1 MKHSKIILISIFT
14 FIFTLIGFGII
25 WCLTTWTRLSMDEL
39 VFELSAPLRGVGKD
53 MLTKFLVKCLM
64 PTSLLVALL
73 LFFSR
78 KAAKSQ
84 GRILVFSLIISMAFF
99 AVCATIFWEKHD
111 VTDYI
116 RNLGDESTFIED
128 NYVDAGTV
136 DITFPEK
143 KRNLIYIY
151 LESMELTYGAIENGG
166 GFRTSCIPELEELA
180 KEGEC
185 FGSSDTLNGA
195 LVPYG
200 TTWTMG
206 AMFAQSTGLPLKISV
221 GDNMMSDQENFF
233 PEITSIGDILA
244 REGYNQELLLGSDAN
259 FGGRTNFYKAHGNY
273 TIHDYVYANENGVIP
288 KDYYEFWGYE
298 DEKLFEIAKKDLK
311 ELSSKDEPFNL
322 TMLTV
327 DTHFWDGYVCHLC
340 RNEFGDNQYANVMCC
355 SSRQVTGFVRWI
367 QQQDFY
373 ENTTI
378 VLCGDHTTMNEAFT
392 SEKPEGYERKTY
404 TVILNSAV
412 NRERKEEKI
421 EYSTLDMFPTTIAA
435 LGASISGQQLG
446 LGINLFS
453 GKETYVE
460 LYGLDFINREFKKG
474 SSFMDSLADIVVDEE
489 TMRQHGWLPDADT
502 NVISYNEET
511 DTIRVSVDNIIN
523 VKKLSKVYA
532 ITYDEAMHR
541 ISKTKMELM
550 PDRSYECDVS
560 LKKLPHKMG
569 QIIIEA
575 VGDKK
580 YTVGELSGYLPLQA
594 HDTLSIY
601 ADLLESYD
609 NIAIIMAN
617 NGDFTRTAI
626 GSDLNVIHRLGMT
639 GKLYKSSDLC
649 MYCVIDGQ
657 NSNCETSE
665 DLLIYDC
672 VLSENGPPVHIESS
686 QDHASIVIDGVDYAS
701 AGKGLN
707 IVIYDYSKENVIDSA
722 CFELQYKDLNHPRAN
737 LDIKLDGDNA
747 TITAS
752 QLNLDEVDSM
762 EKASLRGV
770 IWDGT
775 HYKHPI
781 DFKFNKDSD
790 SVYIADLDLK
800 GYDPTD
806 IYLEVFLYDDEI
818 KEEYRV
824 IDWNGNVN
832 LLKGAF
838 AEELSYLFDNL
849 QDRVLILSTV
859 DSSPELFE
867 PAVQDI
873 LKEHGVNSFL
883 EPYEDSSSFLVI
895 DSSSINEGSDYDDLQ
910 YDCSYNENVVSLYC
924 SCWDN
929 KYYSSIMINNHEVCR
944 NDHGINGVVY
954 NYVTDM
960 VEDVFTYDANA
971 FTDGDFLMER

>member
-1 MKHSKIILISIFT
+1 MKRSKVILISIFT
-14 FIFTLIGFGII
+14 FIFTLMGFSII

-64 PTSLLVALL
+64 PTSLLVTLL
-73 LFFSR
+73 MVFSK
-78 KAAKSQ
+78 KADKLQ
-84 GRILVFSLIISMAFF
+84 GRILVFSLILSMAFF

-116 RNLGDESTFIED
+116 RNMGDESTFIED

-136 DITFPEK
+136 AITFPEK

-166 GFRTSCIPELEELA
+166 GFERSCIPELEELA

-185 FGSSDTLNGA
+185 FGTKDTLNGA

-206 AMFAQSTGLPLKISV
+206 AMFAQSTGLPLKISI
-221 GDNMMSDQENFF
+221 GDNMMSDQEHFF
-233 PEITSIGDILA
+233 SGITSIGDILA
-244 REGYNQELLLGSDAN
+244 REGYNQELLLGSDAS
-259 FGGRTNFYKAHGNY
+259 FGGRSNFYKDHGNY

-288 KDYYEFWGYE
+288 KDYYVFWGYE
-298 DEKLFEIAKKDLK
+298 DEKLFENAKKDLK

-355 SSRQVTGFVRWI
+355 SSRQVTDFVHWI

-373 ENTTI
+373 ENTTV

-392 SEKPEGYERKTY
+392 SDKPEGYERKTY

-412 NRERKEEKI
+412 DRERKEEKI

-453 GKETYVE
+453 GEKTYAE
-460 LYGLDFINREFKKG
+460 RYGLDGINREFKKG
-474 SSFMDSLADIVVDEE
+474 SSFMDSLSDIVVDEE
-489 TMRQHGWLPDADT
+489 TMRHNGWLPDADT

-511 DTIRVSVDNIIN
+511 DTIRVRVDNIVN

-532 ITYDEAMHR
+532 ITYDQAMKE

-550 PDRSYECDVS
+550 PDRSYECEVS
-560 LKKLPHKMG
+560 LKKLLYKRG

-594 HDTLSIY
+594 QDTLSIY

-617 NGDFTRTAI
+617 NGDFTRTAT
-626 GSDLNVIHRLGMT
+626 GSDLNVIHKLGMT
-639 GKLYKSSDLC
+639 DKLFKASDLC

-657 NSNCETSE
+657 DSNYETWE
-665 DLLIYDC
+665 DLLVYDC
-672 VLSENGPPVHIESS
+672 ILSGNGLPVHIESS
-686 QDHASIVIDGVDYAS
+686 QDHASIVIDGVEYAT
-701 AGKGLN
+701 ADKGLE
-707 IVIYDYSKENVIDSA
+707 IVVYDYSKEEVLDSA
-722 CFELQYKDLNHPRAN
+722 CFELDYKDLNHPRAN

-752 QLNLDEVDSM
+752 QLHLDAVDTM
-762 EKASLRGV
+762 EEASLRGV

-775 HYKHPI
+775 HYKYPI
-781 DFKFNKDSD
+781 DFKFTKDTD
-790 SVYIADLDLK
+790 SVYIANLDLK

-818 KEEYRV
+818 KEEYRL

-832 LLKGAF
+832 LMKGTF
-838 AEELSYLFDNL
+838 AEELTYLFDNL
-849 QDRVLILSTV
+849 QDRVVILSTV
-859 DSSPELFE
+859 DSSPGMLDSE
-867 PAVQDI
+867 VKDI
-873 LKEHGVNSFL
+873 LKEHGVNSFIKA
-883 EPYEDSSSFLVI
+883 YEDSCAFLVI
-895 DSSSINEGSDYDDLQ
+895 DQDSINEDSDYEDLQ
-910 YDCSYNENVVSLYC
+910 YDHSYNENIVSLFC
-924 SCWDN
+924 SCWA
-929 KYYSSIMINNHEVCR
+929 KEYYSSIMINNHELCR
-944 NDHGINGVVY
+944 NEHGINGVVY
-954 NYVTDM
+954 NYAADM
-960 VEDVFTYDANA
+960 VEDVFTYDANV
-971 FTDGDFLMER
+971 FEDGDFWMER